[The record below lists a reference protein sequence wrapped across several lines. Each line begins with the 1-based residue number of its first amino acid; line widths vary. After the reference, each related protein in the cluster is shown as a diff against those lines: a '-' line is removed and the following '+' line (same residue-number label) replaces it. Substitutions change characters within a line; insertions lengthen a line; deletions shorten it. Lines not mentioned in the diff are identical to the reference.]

1 MGRYR
6 IPPDAWRQ
14 ATLALLRYPETRQE
28 LADAFDLA
36 TTRNPERDKGGA
48 KPAHPD
54 PTGTAGI
61 RLANSAKYQRLKREI
76 TAVESATADL
86 DPAELSVIRE
96 RFWKHKKGVRTPC
109 PYYYIPDIG
118 YSERQM
124 HRICRKV
131 ILRVALNLGEIE

>member
-6 IPPDAWRQ
+6 IPPDAWRT
-14 ATLALLRYPETRQE
+14 ATLALLRYPETKAE
-28 LADAFDLA
+28 LAEAFDLA

-76 TAVESATADL
+76 SAVESATADL

-96 RFWKHKKGVRTPC
+96 RFWSHRKGARSVK
-109 PYYYIPDIG
+109 PYDFMQDLG
-118 YSERQM
+118 YSRRQM
-124 HRICRKV
+124 QRICRKV
-131 ILRVALNLGEIE
+131 IGRVAINLGEME